1 MVGVDFLSIS
11 PRISVLPVIHGSGD
25 FAVEVRDRLLRLE
38 PDCLALPLPPSFR
51 ETVEEGVLDL
61 PAISIAVAEEPE
73 IYGSGGEPDAS
84 GAPGSFEPFAE
95 DDAAEEDDGGEY
107 GEPPWEAA
115 EDDGPAYNFVPVD
128 PCQPVIAALRTAM
141 EERIPRA
148 FVDIEVE
155 SFHPES
161 RILPDPYALKK
172 VSLEAF
178 AAALLTSAPRPA
190 PGSQREARVRGMA
203 ARLRGLE
210 EEGYEKIAFV
220 CAAVDWPWVR
230 QCYIE
235 GVSNSD
241 QAGGSDSAD
250 GSVPPGGADF
260 DAMANFDAGADEEIS
275 PAAPRLY
282 PVEASTLTFV
292 LGELPFITALYER
305 RREELRGDRNLSID
319 GVKELLLEVRAE
331 WLREYEPA
339 LNWVTPQR
347 LQIFLQYVR
356 NLTLQ
361 ARRLTPD
368 LFTLV
373 LAAKQ
378 IAGDAFALTLAETAR
393 KYPYQQDDDGI
404 DKVRAGIGEAEFP
417 DGGVGEIKNRLGG
430 TEIVWRPISLKPRG
444 PRIRKQQWRQR
455 WNPFSQC
462 SWPPEDNRIESFHTH
477 VRDQAKA
484 LLGQDL
490 ARSEKF
496 TTSIMDGLDIRE
508 TLRNWHTGDLY
519 VKEIPPARGN
529 LEVVV
534 FLFDTP
540 ADPDKYGWRTMW
552 FAEHDEESTLCMYA
566 TPFEENVIGPGV
578 AQSTYGGAFFLFPP
592 RYIDDIWRDP
602 RFDYAR
608 TLEERLIAGAC
619 FHSRER
625 VVALVSPGPPSARWR
640 RIARLNRKH
649 LVHIPLGRFSR
660 ETIERIRR
668 FHVLNG
674 REVRSYASRFIQDV

>member
-1 MVGVDFLSIS
+1 MAGADFLSIS

-38 PDCLALPLPPSFR
+38 PDCLALPFPPSFQ
-51 ETVEEGVLDL
+51 EAVEEGVLDL
-61 PAISIAVAEEPE
+61 PAISIAAAEEPE
-73 IYGSGGEPDAS
+73 TYGSGGGPEVPGAS
-84 GAPGSFEPFAE
+84 EAPGAFGG
-95 DDAAEEDDGGEY
+95 DDAAEYEES
-107 GEPPWEAA
+107 EPTWEAG
-115 EDDGPAYNFVPVD
+115 EDSGPDGEGPAFNFVPVD

-155 SFHPES
+155 SFRPES
-161 RILPDPYALKK
+161 QILPDPYALKR

-178 AAALLTSAPRPA
+178 AAALLTSAPRPE

-203 ARLRGLE
+203 VRLRRLE
-210 EEGYEKIAFV
+210 GEGYGKIAFV

-230 QCYIE
+230 QSYLE
-235 GVSNSD
+235 GES
-241 QAGGSDSAD
+241 G
-250 GSVPPGGADF
+250 
-260 DAMANFDAGADEEIS
+260 
-275 PAAPRLY
+275 AAPVGVADLDEGIFPPAPRRY

-319 GVKELLLEVRAE
+319 GVKELLLEARTE
-331 WLREYEPA
+331 WLREYEPV

-347 LQIFLQYVR
+347 LQILLQYVR

-361 ARRLTPD
+361 ASRLTPD

-393 KYPYQQDDDGI
+393 KYPYQEEDGGPG
-404 DKVRAGIGEAEFP
+404 KVRAGIGEAEFP

-430 TEIVWRPISLKPRG
+430 SEVVWRPISLKPRA
-444 PRIRKQQWRQR
+444 PQYRKRQWRQR
-455 WNPFSQC
+455 WNPFTQC
-462 SWPPEDNRIESFHTH
+462 SWPPEDTKIESFHTH

-496 TTSIMDGLDIRE
+496 TTSIMDGLDTRE
-508 TLRNWHTGDLY
+508 TLRSWHTGDLY

-540 ADPDKYGWRTMW
+540 ADPDRYAWRTMW

-578 AQSTYGGAFFLFPP
+578 AQSTYGGAFFIFPP
-592 RYIDDIWRDP
+592 RFIDDVWRDP

-625 VVALVSPGPPSARWR
+625 VVALVNPGPPPASWR

-660 ETIERIRR
+660 ETVERIRR

>member
-1 MVGVDFLSIS
+1 MAGPDFLSIS

-51 ETVEEGVLDL
+51 EAVEEGVLDL
-61 PAISIAVAEEPE
+61 PAISIAAAEEPE
-73 IYGSGGEPDAS
+73 TYGSGGGPEAF
-84 GAPGSFEPFAE
+84 GG
-95 DDAAEEDDGGEY
+95 DDAAEYEEGES
-107 GEPPWEAA
+107 PWEAG
-115 EDDGPAYNFVPVD
+115 EQGGPADEGPAFNFVPVD

-155 SFHPES
+155 SFRPES
-161 RILPDPYALKK
+161 QILPDPYALKN

-178 AAALLTSAPRPA
+178 AAALLTSAPRPE

-203 ARLRGLE
+203 ARLRRLE
-210 EEGYEKIAFV
+210 EEGYVKIAFV

-230 QCYIE
+230 QSYLE
-235 GVSNSD
+235 DESRPEFEAAS
-241 QAGGSDSAD
+241 
-250 GSVPPGGADF
+250 
-260 DAMANFDAGADEEIS
+260 DAGADLDEGIF
-275 PAAPRLY
+275 PPAPRRY

-319 GVKELLLEVRAE
+319 GVKELLLEARAE

-356 NLTLQ
+356 NLTLH

-393 KYPYQQDDDGI
+393 KYPYQEEDDGPG
-404 DKVRAGIGEAEFP
+404 KVRAGIGEAEFP

-430 TEIVWRPISLKPRG
+430 SEVVWRPISLKPRA
-444 PRIRKQQWRQR
+444 PQYRKRQWRQR
-455 WNPFSQC
+455 WNPFTQC
-462 SWPPEDNRIESFHTH
+462 SWPPEDTKIESFHTH

-508 TLRNWHTGDLY
+508 TLRSWHTGDLY

-540 ADPDKYGWRTMW
+540 ADPDRYAWRTMW

-578 AQSTYGGAFFLFPP
+578 AQSTYGGAFFIFPP
-592 RYIDDIWRDP
+592 RFIDDVWRDP
-602 RFDYAR
+602 RFGYAR

-625 VVALVSPGPPSARWR
+625 VVALVSPGPPSASWR

-660 ETIERIRR
+660 ETVERIRR